1 MAKKLDAEELE
12 RKFNDYVQERFLL
25 INSDIKYQQ
34 TLFEVTDGESKAPI
48 RPPRQAMTRKTREN
62 LERVK
67 HIICGN
73 TKYDNLRQI
82 LTDYDRYKIL
92 IDFYLVADGLKI
104 DSKKR
109 KNRGNANRDIRFMDS
124 KGNYIFA
131 LPLYIFIKLRGGT
144 RNSISRNINLFS
156 FLGFIEKRNP
166 YEIETNSIIKQNE
179 NREFKIERI
188 QHQVTQNRIDLGEKK
203 IDFNFTSLYIIP
215 VLNRNIFAAA
225 EKKASKLYEVNFS
238 IRAFTSIFLFK
249 YFGIEEAEKVYFHKN
264 LIEFT
269 EYSSMLQNK
278 IKDAV
283 IEQIE
288 EKGYTTK
295 RITFNKVKQFCV
307 AKDFEIIERYGRPRV
322 SAWNTFETEYKRIL
336 GEILKDNSYIKL
348 SSTPTKQM
356 KKIFGLRTSQHI
368 LYDSRK
374 LKK

>member
-1 MAKKLDAEELE
+1 MAKRLDAEEME
-12 RKFNDYVQERFLL
+12 RKFNEYVQERFLL
-25 INSDIKYQQ
+25 INSDIKNQYS
-34 TLFEVTDGESKAPI
+34 LFVLTNGESKTPI
-48 RPPRQAMTRKTREN
+48 RPPRQEMTRKTKEN

-67 HIICGN
+67 KILCGN

-92 IDFYLVADGLKI
+92 VDFYLVADGLKI

-109 KNRGNANRDIRFMDS
+109 KNPGNANRDIRFMDS

-131 LPLYIFIKLRGGT
+131 LPLDIFIKLRGGT
-144 RNSISRNINLFS
+144 RNSISRNINLFT

-166 YEIETNSIIKQNE
+166 YTIEYNSIIKQNE
-179 NREFKIERI
+179 NREFKIEKKSKR
-188 QHQVTQNRIDLGEKK
+188 VAENRIDLGDKK

-215 VLNRNIFAAA
+215 GLNRNIFKIA
-225 EKKASKLYEVNFS
+225 EEKASKLYDVNFS
-238 IRAFTSIFLFK
+238 IRAFTSIFLCK
-249 YFGIEEAEKVYFHKN
+249 YFGKEEAEKVYFHTN

-269 EYSSMLQNK
+269 AYSTMLQQK

-283 IEQIE
+283 IEQIK

-295 RITFNKVKQFCV
+295 RITYNKVKQFCV

-348 SSTPTKQM
+348 SSTPTKEM
-356 KKIFGLRTSQHI
+356 KKVFALKTGQYI
-368 LYDSRK
+368 LYDCRK

>member
-1 MAKKLDAEELE
+1 MSKIVDAKELE
-12 RKFNDYVQERFLL
+12 QKFNKYVQERFLL
-25 INSDIKYQQ
+25 INNDIKHQQ
-34 TLFEVTDGESKAPI
+34 TFFEITKGESKAPI
-48 RPPRQAMTRKTREN
+48 RPPRKTMTRKTKEN

-67 HIICGN
+67 QILCGN
-73 TKYDNLRQI
+73 TKYYNLRQI
-82 LTDYDRYKIL
+82 LTEYDRYKIL
-92 IDFYLVADGLKI
+92 VDFYLVADGLKI

-124 KGNYIFA
+124 QGNYIFA
-131 LPLYIFIKLRGGT
+131 LPIDIFIKLRGGT
-144 RNSISRNINLFS
+144 RNSISRNINLFA

-166 YEIETNSIIKQNE
+166 YEIETNSIIRQNQ
-179 NREFKIERI
+179 NREYKIDII
-188 QHQVTQNRIDLGEKK
+188 QDKVTKNRIDLGEKK

-225 EKKASKLYEVNFS
+225 EEKASKLYEVNFS
-238 IRAFTSIFLFK
+238 IRAFTSIFLCK

-269 EYSSMLQNK
+269 EYSTMLQNK

-288 EKGYTTK
+288 KRGYTTK

-307 AKDFEIIERYGRPRV
+307 AKDFEIIERYGRPRA

-336 GEILKDNSYIKL
+336 GEILQDNSYIKL

-356 KKIFGLRTSQHI
+356 KKVFKLKTSQHI
-368 LYDSRK
+368 LYDCRK